1 MIYKYDKNNGKI
13 NLNFVFYDDKIF
25 LYLKFLIKM
34 LKEKGYELENKNYE
48 NEINNFIVEDAI
60 NQFKIILKNI

>member
-1 MIYKYDKNNGKI
+1 MKI

-34 LKEKGYELENKNYE
+34 LKEKGYELEND
-48 NEINNFIVEDAI
+48 IVI
-60 NQFKIILKNI
+60 

>member
-1 MIYKYDKNNGKI
+1 
-13 NLNFVFYDDKIF
+13 
-25 LYLKFLIKM
+25 M

>member
-1 MIYKYDKNNGKI
+1 MQKKKI